1 MERKHGTSRKNIL
14 QFGDPSIILITG
26 FSTYS
31 FKSKPHFT
39 RFDAKEQTVKGK
51 KIVIGVTGGI
61 AAYKAAELVRLF
73 VREDAMVQV
82 AMTANAA
89 RFVAPLTFEALSG
102 NRVISHMF
110 HQEGVAIDHISW
122 GQESDL
128 VIVAPATANFIAKMA
143 CGLADDFLSTMVVAA
158 TAKILVCPSM
168 NVQMFQNPAVQ
179 DNLNRL
185 RERGIRVMAP
195 GEGQLACRTEGKGRL
210 PEPVEILEQAR
221 ILLTPQDLAGIK
233 ILVTAG
239 PTEEPIDP
247 VRFITNRSSGKMGYA
262 LARAAADRGAEVILV
277 SGPSSLNTPLGVTLC
292 KVRTALEMRDTVFEH
307 RHDCA
312 VIIKAAAVSDYRPKE
327 AADQKIKKGDDDIS
341 LDLIRNPDILFELG
355 QKKSDFPHVL
365 VGFAAETQE
374 LLANAMEKVKK
385 KNLDMIVANDVSRS
399 DAGFAADTNQ
409 VKIIYADGRVED
421 SPLLSKDEV
430 AGLIL
435 DRAMGIRNAASGP

>member
-1 MERKHGTSRKNIL
+1 M
-14 QFGDPSIILITG
+14 
-26 FSTYS
+26 
-31 FKSKPHFT
+31 
-39 RFDAKEQTVKGK
+39 KGK
-51 KIVIGVTGGI
+51 QIVIGVTGGI

-73 VREDAMVQV
+73 VKEEAMVQV
-82 AMTANAA
+82 AMTTNAE
-89 RFVAPLTFEALSG
+89 RFVTPLTFEALSG
-102 NRVISHMF
+102 NRVIGHMF
-110 HQEGVAIDHISW
+110 GQDAGAMDHISW

-143 CGLADDFLSTMVVAA
+143 WGLADDFLSTMIVAA
-158 TAKILVCPSM
+158 TAKILVCPAM
-168 NVQMFQNPAVQ
+168 NVQMFQNPVVQ

-185 RERGIRVMAP
+185 RERGISVMAP
-195 GEGQLACRTEGKGRL
+195 GEGQLACRAEGKGRL

-221 ILLTPQDLAGIK
+221 ILLTPRDLAGIK

-262 LARAAADRGAEVILV
+262 LARVAAARGAQVILV
-277 SGPSSLNTPLGVTLC
+277 SGPSFLNAPAGVTLC
-292 KVRTALEMRDTVFEH
+292 KVRTAVEMRSAVFEN
-307 RHDCA
+307 RNGCA

-327 AADQKIKKGDDDIS
+327 MAHQKIKKGEDDMA

-355 QKKSDFPHVL
+355 QRKSEFPHVL

-374 LLANAMEKVKK
+374 LLANAMEKMKK

-399 DAGFAADTNQ
+399 DAGFATDTNQ
-409 VKIIYADGRVED
+409 VKILYADGRVED

-435 DRAMGIRNAASGP
+435 DRAVGLRNGK

>member
-1 MERKHGTSRKNIL
+1 M
-14 QFGDPSIILITG
+14 
-26 FSTYS
+26 
-31 FKSKPHFT
+31 

-221 ILLTPQDLAGIK
+221 ILLTPQDLLGIK

-277 SGPSSLNTPLGVTLC
+277 SGPSSLNTPPGVTLC

-327 AADQKIKKGDDDIS
+327 AADQKIKKGDAGIS

-355 QKKSDFPHVL
+355 QKKYDFPHVL

-399 DAGFAADTNQ
+399 DAGFATDTNQ

-421 SPLLSKDEV
+421 SPLLTKDEV